1 MTIFTSHRLSNVALA
16 DKIIVLERGQ
26 VTEEGTHDEL
36 LKKNGQYARLYQYQ
50 SKKFKTGEE

>member
-36 LKKNGQYARLYQYQ
+36 LKERAVCPVISIPK
-50 SKKFKTGEE
+50 